1 MQIII
6 TGATGQ
12 LGGLILENLLQKM
25 PAGQI
30 IAGVRDPDKTAEL
43 RQLGLETRIVNYDV
57 QDTLDKAFVDVT
69 KLLLI
74 SSPHTDDTVWLAQHL
89 RVIDAAQRAGVDHML
104 YTSFAFSQKGKSD
117 NVHSLTEQAIQDS
130 GLRYTFLRNAL
141 YIDFVNVLGLKE
153 AVSSGVL
160 TTLPGNWRFNAVSR
174 SDLALA
180 TAAILAHS
188 GPENQ
193 SYELTASQT
202 WTFDNLAKAL
212 SGLAGK
218 PVIHREDPEIQHW
231 IYNFLSTIDTV
242 STTTDLERWMG
253 REVTPLK
260 ESILPF
266 IRPQEKRTLL
276 D

>member
-1 MQIII
+1 MQIMI

-30 IAGVRDPDKTAEL
+30 IAGVRNPGKTSEL
-43 RQLGLETRIVNYDV
+43 HQLGLETRIVDYDAPE
-57 QDTLDKAFVDVT
+57 TLDKAFAGVT

-74 SSPHTDDTVWLAQHL
+74 SSSNSDDQVRLAQHL
-89 RVIDAAQRAGVDHML
+89 RVIDAAQRAGVDHIL
-104 YTSFAFSQKGKSD
+104 YTSFAFSQKGNSD
-117 NVHSLTEQAIQDS
+117 NVHSLTEQAVQDS

-141 YIDFVNVLGLKE
+141 YIDFVNVLDLKE
-153 AVSSGVL
+153 AIRSGVL

-180 TAAILAHS
+180 TAAILTQS
-188 GPENQ
+188 GQENQ

-202 WTFDNLAKAL
+202 WTFDDLAGAL
-212 SGLAGK
+212 AGLAGK
-218 PVIHREDPEIQHW
+218 PVIHREDPEMQHW
-231 IYNFLSTIDTV
+231 FYNFLSTIDTV

-253 REVTPLK
+253 RKVTPLK

-266 IRPQEKRTLL
+266 IGPQQTQTF
-276 D
+276 